1 MGSMDAG
8 IGREPQYDVF
18 AEEFL
23 DHAQG
28 GFYNAYYDRPACLAL
43 LGDVAGKRVLDAA
56 CGPGLYAAEL
66 VRRGAQVVGFDHS
79 PRMVQL
85 CRARVS
91 QGEFR
96 VHDLGDPIGWLPDA
110 SVDLALCALAIEY
123 VDDRVA
129 ALSELRRVLR
139 PDGALVLSRLHPTGD
154 WLRHGVAISTSGPSR
169 RPGARAGRYGTG
181 WRRWS
186 GPARKSSRPG
196 SSSSGWQNRARCP
209 RPLPST
215 LLSMNGWPASPGDSS
230 PSGSG
235 RMRA

>member
-1 MGSMDAG
+1 MDAEV
-8 IGREPQYDVF
+8 GREPQYDVF
-18 AEEFL
+18 ADEFL
-23 DHAQG
+23 GHARG

-43 LGDVAGKRVLDAA
+43 LGDVRSRRVLDAA

-66 VRRGAQVVGFDHS
+66 IGRGAQVVGFDHS

-96 VHDLGDPIGWLPDA
+96 VHDLGDPISWLADD

-129 ALSELRRVLR
+129 ALNELRRVLR

-154 WLRHGVAISTSGPSR
+154 WLRHGAATSTSGPSR

-181 WRRWS
+181 WR
-186 GPARKSSRPG
+186 
-196 SSSSGWQNRARCP
+196 
-209 RPLPST
+209 PS
-215 LLSMNGWPASPGDSS
+215 LLSSLAAAFPTGLELFPRSPAA
-230 PSGSG
+230 
-235 RMRA
+235 R